1 MSFNKRFFTTG
12 GIVASS
18 GTAACTTDTAD
29 VFGDG
34 YGIALYTLDYDAS
47 DASDSYD
54 GSPTNV
60 EFGVD
65 GQINYGARFNGTSSE
80 ITVNSF
86 ASLSQLGLSMWVNI
100 ADITSNYALAAR
112 YGTNREFAIY
122 NYQASNGFIA
132 SIYYNGSNGN
142 AITITAGD
150 YLTNNTWHHIA
161 FTSDG
166 STAPK
171 LYIDGVER
179 GTAQFSDAA
188 RCAYYTS
195 SEPLEIGKGV
205 SRFLNGK
212 IDQVRIFNRALSS
225 SEVSTLYAETA
236 CVYTCTTDTVDY
248 PITNVAYYKLD
259 NSAEDETGTYDGT
272 ATNVNYTFGRFGQ
285 AAVFNGSSSAITS
298 TNQVI
303 PNGASSV
310 SFWYNPNGSTG
321 TEYILGQGAATAS
334 KGVTVYY
341 SSSTF
346 GALVAK
352 GTSSLAGSATT
363 TTTYSN
369 TDWHHVVATW
379 DGTINTNSLKVYVN
393 GSLEAQG
400 TSDTSSAS
408 IGAYTYFAMG
418 GLQGGTYAGGKID
431 QVRFFSSALTSTQ
444 VTELYEEYECEDTST
459 FKPVLY
465 TGNGSTQYI
474 SNVGFEPDLVWI
486 KARSVNYD
494 HQLHDIVR
502 GAGNGILS
510 NNSSVEFPYNT
521 VTSFDANGFTVDAST
536 YIGSNA
542 NNQTFVAWVFKSGGI
557 AVSNTDGTIT
567 SQVSANQ
574 DAGFSIVKWTG
585 NDLASQTIGHGLSST
600 PEITIIKKL
609 TGTVLDWQVNLNSSI
624 TGTEGYLNLNLAIAL
639 YTTFPNYYTSANSTV
654 LSTNGTTSG
663 ERQYNNQSSN
673 YIAYCFHSVA
683 GVSDIGSYTGNT
695 TLGVTVTTGFEPS
708 FIMIRR
714 TDVGNSWVMLDN
726 QRDPINPNDKI
737 LWADLDDI
745 EANGGTNTQ
754 VNFTSTGFSIPNT
767 AIGGSINANGGTY
780 IYMAFK

>member
-431 QVRFFSSALTSTQ
+431 QVRIFSSALTSTQ
-444 VTELYEEYECEDTST
+444 VESLYNEKPCEDTST